1 MNKLWI
7 NLKSWYGVLFL
18 VLLAGGVLWF
28 VLNGMPYVNNLRAN
42 WEAKRLQAQWEKPYR
57 EDKYGG
63 KTPEETYD
71 MFLDALRK
79 GDTTLASKYF
89 VVGKQ
94 DNWLKTFQEY
104 QSQNLLVNL
113 IGELEQNRKF
123 WTPQNRNDEEVRY
136 TYSYTRE
143 TPSTT
148 ELPVSGGKTQ
158 KITLP
163 AGRFNA
169 ETIFSKNTMTNIWI
183 WKISQL

>member
-1 MNKLWI
+1 VVI
-7 NLKSWYGVLFL
+7 L
-18 VLLAGGVLWF
+18 VLLAGGVLWSI
-28 VLNGMPYVNNLRAN
+28 LGGMPYINSLRSK
-42 WEAKRLQAQWEKPYR
+42 WEAQRLQDQWEKPYR

-71 MFLDALRK
+71 LFLAALRK
-79 GDTTLASKYF
+79 GDTTLASRYF
-89 VVGKQ
+89 IVYKQ

-113 IGELEQNRKF
+113 ISELEQNRKF
-123 WTPQNRNDEEVRY
+123 WNPQKRNDEEVSY

-148 ELPVSGGKTQ
+148 ELPISGGKTQ

-163 AGRFNA
+163 AGKFNA
-169 ETIFSKNTMTNIWI
+169 ETIFSKNMMTNI

>member
-1 MNKLWI
+1 M
-7 NLKSWYGVLFL
+7 
-18 VLLAGGVLWF
+18 WF
-28 VLNGMPYVNNLRAN
+28 VLNGIPFLNSLKAK
-42 WEAKRLQAQWEKPYR
+42 WEAQQLQAQWEKPYR
-57 EDKYGG
+57 EDTYGG

-71 MFLDALRK
+71 MFLAALSK

-89 VVGKQ
+89 IVYKQ

-104 QSQNLLVNL
+104 QAQNLLMSL

-123 WTPQNRNDEEVRY
+123 WTLQKRNDEEISY

-148 ELPVSGGKTQ
+148 ELPISDGKTQ
-158 KITLP
+158 KITFP
-163 AGRFNA
+163 AGKFNA
-169 ETIFSKNTMTNIWI
+169 ETIFSKNMMTNI